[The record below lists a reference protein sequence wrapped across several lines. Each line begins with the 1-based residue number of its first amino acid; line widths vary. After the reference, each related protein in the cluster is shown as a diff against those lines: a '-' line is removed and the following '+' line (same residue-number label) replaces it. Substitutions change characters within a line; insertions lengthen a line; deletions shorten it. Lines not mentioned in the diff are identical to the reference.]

1 MPFIRKQ
8 WLLLLCVVLL
18 IHGLT
23 AMKWSSVFQPN
34 TRQSSSGVQQH
45 CDIKKFEKTKKPI
58 PLNLMLE
65 QFSGCINDD
74 DRALIER
81 HRVVAFYQLDASV
94 RKSSRSCFGRL
105 TQCFKGDLHQSYSL
119 QGKIANRYKAGDVLL
134 FRFEI
139 LSRLG
144 SGAFSDVAL
153 AFDHKHQKKVA
164 LKVAFSYARADDK
177 LTDAGRQQKANEGL
191 STEYEI
197 SSRMQ
202 RYESPGKKY
211 FNIPLLKFKW
221 NGMLCASYSILYG
234 LRQVQKYAEY
244 QDFVRWIYQILL
256 ALQHLS
262 LQGYVH
268 NDVKPDNIMFRR
280 NGDRFD
286 AVLIDLGFVS
296 KVSELTSGGTSKFMT
311 LTRKR
316 TYKAAANEDIYS
328 LGLTTLSFYFGVGS
342 IMGQESLAIVD
353 KQRQEPIVDDILYG
367 CITGDRYKS
376 QINGLQCPQI
386 PLFPT
391 FVLEQRENLV
401 NFILNCLFVDPSIR
415 MSIDVA
421 LEHPLF
427 RHLKKSEL

>member
-1 MPFIRKQ
+1 MPFNCKQ
-8 WLLLLCVVLL
+8 WLLLLCGLVL
-18 IHGLT
+18 IHDLS

-34 TRQSSSGVQQH
+34 TRQSSGVQQH

-58 PLNLMLE
+58 PLNVMLE
-65 QFSGCINDD
+65 QFSGCINDH
-74 DRALIER
+74 DRAQIGR
-81 HRVVAFYQLDASV
+81 HRVAAFYQLDASV
-94 RKSSRSCFGRL
+94 RRSGRSCFGRL
-105 TQCFKGDLHQSYSL
+105 QQCFKSDLHQSYRL
-119 QGKIANRYKAGDVLL
+119 QVKIANRYKAGDVLL

-164 LKVAFSYARADDK
+164 LKVAFSYGREDDT
-177 LTDAGRQQKANEGL
+177 LTDAERQSKANEGL

-197 SSRMQ
+197 SSRLQ

-244 QDFVRWIYQILL
+244 QDFVRWIQQILL
-256 ALQHLS
+256 ALKHLS
-262 LQGYVH
+262 LQDYVH
-268 NDVKPDNIMFRR
+268 NDVKPENIMFRL

-286 AVLIDLGFVS
+286 AVLIDLGLVS
-296 KVSELTSGGTSKFMT
+296 KVSELSNGGTLQFMT
-311 LTRKR
+311 PARER
-316 TYKAAANEDIYS
+316 TLQAAANEDIFS
-328 LGLTTLSFYFGVGS
+328 LGLTTLSLYFGVQS
-342 IMGQESLAIVD
+342 IMGQKSLAIVD
-353 KQRQEPIVDDILYG
+353 KQRQEPIVDDILYS
-367 CITGDRYKS
+367 CISGDRYKS
-376 QINGLQCPQI
+376 QLNGLQCPYV

-391 FVLEQRENLV
+391 FVLQQRENLA
-401 NFILNCLFVDPSIR
+401 NFILNCLFVDPSLR
-415 MSIDVA
+415 MSIEAA

-427 RHLKKSEL
+427 RHLKKIDL

>member
-1 MPFIRKQ
+1 MPFICNQ
-8 WLLLLCVVLL
+8 WLLLLCAVLL
-18 IHGLT
+18 THSLT
-23 AMKWSSVFQPN
+23 AMKWSSVFRPN

-58 PLNLMLE
+58 PLNVMLE

-81 HRVVAFYQLDASV
+81 YRVVAFYQLDASV
-94 RKSSRSCFGRL
+94 RKSRRSCFGKL
-105 TQCFKGDLHQSYSL
+105 QQCFKGDLHQSYRL
-119 QGKIANRYKAGDVLL
+119 QGKIANKYKAGDVLI

-144 SGAFSDVAL
+144 RGAFSDVAL
-153 AFDHKHQKKVA
+153 AYDHKHQTKVA
-164 LKVAFSYARADDK
+164 LKVAFFYGRADDTS
-177 LTDAGRQQKANEGL
+177 TDEERQQAANDGV
-191 STEYEI
+191 SVEYEI
-197 SSRMQ
+197 GSRLQ

-211 FNIPLLKFKW
+211 FNTPLQKFKW

-234 LRQVQKYAEY
+234 LRQVRKYAEY

-256 ALQHLS
+256 ALKHLS

-268 NDVKPDNIMFRR
+268 NDVKPDNIMFRP
-280 NGDRFD
+280 NGNRFD
-286 AVLIDLGFVS
+286 AVLIDLGLVS
-296 KVSELTSGGTSKFMT
+296 KASELTSGGTFKFMT
-311 LTRKR
+311 PTRRR
-316 TYKAAANEDIYS
+316 TYKAAINEDIFS
-328 LGLTTLSFYFGVGS
+328 LGLTTLSLYFGVDS
-342 IMGQESLAIVD
+342 IDGQQSLAIVN
-353 KQRQEPIVDDILYG
+353 KQRQEPIVDDILFG
-367 CITGDRYKS
+367 CISGDRYNS

-391 FVLEQRENLV
+391 LVLEQRENLA
-401 NFILNCLFVDPSIR
+401 NFILNCLFVDPSLR

-427 RHLKKSEL
+427 RRLEKSDL